1 MSSSVVFLLGVVV
14 LSLLGGFVL
23 WLRERSPQSMEAHM
37 KAFERQLEALS
48 PESPPGHARRRAS
61 QPDEHRPRTRGPRP
75 G

>member
-1 MSSSVVFLLGVVV
+1 MSSSVIFLLGVVV

-48 PESPPGHARRRAS
+48 PESSPDQTRRRPSPGVESRARS
-61 QPDEHRPRTRGPRP
+61 RGPRP

>member
-1 MSSSVVFLLGVVV
+1 MSNSVIFLLGVVV

-48 PESPPGHARRRAS
+48 PDSTPEHARRRPSPRA
-61 QPDEHRPRTRGPRP
+61 EARPRTRGSGP

>member
-1 MSSSVVFLLGVVV
+1 MSSSVLFLLGVVV
-14 LSLLGGFVL
+14 LSLLGGLVL

-48 PESPPGHARRRAS
+48 PESPP
-61 QPDEHRPRTRGPRP
+61 EHPRPRPSHRTRTRGSGP

>member
-1 MSSSVVFLLGVVV
+1 MSNSVLFLLGVVV

-48 PESPPGHARRRAS
+48 PESWPEETRRRAGHRA
-61 QPDEHRPRTRGPRP
+61 ETRPRNRGPRP